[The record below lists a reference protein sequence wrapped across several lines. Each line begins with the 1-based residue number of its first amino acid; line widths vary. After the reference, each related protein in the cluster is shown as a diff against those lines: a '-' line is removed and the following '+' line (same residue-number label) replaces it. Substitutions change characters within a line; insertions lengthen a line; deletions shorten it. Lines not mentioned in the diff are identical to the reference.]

1 MQEKL
6 MAKTKDIST
15 KECFEIMRK
24 FESVDAT
31 MKKLDASDEAKI
43 DASYTQDP
51 TKRSQRNG

>member
-1 MQEKL
+1 

-15 KECFEIMRK
+15 KVCIEIMRK

-43 DASYTQDP
+43 DASFTEDP
-51 TKRSQRNG
+51 TKKSQRKGKTAWI